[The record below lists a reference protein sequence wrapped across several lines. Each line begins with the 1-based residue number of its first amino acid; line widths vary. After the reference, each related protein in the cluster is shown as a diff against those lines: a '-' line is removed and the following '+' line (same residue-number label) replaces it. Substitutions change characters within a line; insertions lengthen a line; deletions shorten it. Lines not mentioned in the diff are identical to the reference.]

1 MPSEAVGIAK
11 PHESEPNRQDD
22 ECFDE
27 HLKPPPRAA
36 ARHMQTVCDDEEIPG
51 RQKPSG
57 LPAGVQE
64 T

>member
-27 HLKPPPRAA
+27 HLSLRHAPPRV
-36 ARHMQTVCDDEEIPG
+36 TCKTICDDEEIPG